1 MQSMTLNQ
9 FYASADAVTY
19 VTELR
24 RMPEGWYAVG
34 ALALLAGLCWL
45 VLWMYR
51 REGRIGASPRVRLF
65 LGSIRCAILIALGVI
80 LLEPVRVRIVRR
92 WIESF
97 TVVLLDTSSSMD
109 LADRYRDPQAAQRV
123 QRATG
128 GDAQLVRRMD
138 LAERILEGDDRR
150 FLRDLANNN
159 SVRLYAF
166 DSEAKLVASLPAESK
181 NPPDPPLSK
190 GGGRPSG
197 RADDESSDAESK
209 SPKVE
214 KSKSP
219 NSNIWTLGRL
229 DVWTFE
235 ANGATTNLERAIRR
249 SVESLG
255 NAPIAGVVVLS
266 DGGFNAGAS
275 GDDIARYARERHVP
289 VHVVGIGDSTAPR
302 NARVTEILA
311 PANALQKD
319 PFVLTATLAA
329 EGLDG
334 ERIRVELRE
343 QNLSDG
349 GAPRLVATKDATVAH
364 GGAIEPVAFERR
376 AERIGRYVYSI
387 QVPPVQ
393 DESITED
400 NVRQA
405 AVNVVDASTRVLLI
419 SGEPSWTYRYLATL
433 LQRDDTINVS
443 CWLQSAELNAVRD
456 GDTIID
462 HLPVTAEE
470 LFAYDVIILL
480 DPDRTEL
487 DEAWCR
493 LVDKLVTEY
502 GGGVLYGAARPHTP
516 SFVREP
522 SVKPLLDLLPV
533 SLDPEADLVLNQIG
547 HYQTSASSIEI
558 PPSAAGHPV
567 LRITDDAVSD
577 RLAWQ
582 GVADV
587 FWHYPVL
594 REKPVATVLMRHGNP
609 RMRNNYGGHVLT
621 AVQFAGAGRS
631 AFLGLDATWRWRR
644 YGPEW
649 FDRFWVQMIRFL
661 AEGKLLAGS
670 GRGTLLV
677 DKERPAL
684 GEAVTVS
691 ARILNERYEPLR
703 QDRVEGSCE
712 VDDERTA
719 LILESRQDR
728 PGWFEGRFVPDRP
741 GHYRIRVPIPGAP
754 GEGRNEL
761 ERELVV
767 SRPNLEILRP
777 QMHRAELTALAEHS
791 AGGRIWEVDETAELA
806 KAIPDLHEEV
816 PVRSRPV
823 SLWDNWK
830 VLAALVTLMSLEWAV
845 RKWNRLL

>member
-1 MQSMTLNQ
+1 MGSTTLRLSI
-9 FYASADAVTY
+9 ASADAATY

-34 ALALLAGLCWL
+34 AAALLIAVCWL

-51 REGRIGASPRVRLF
+51 REGRAGASRRVRMF
-65 LGSIRCAILIALGVI
+65 LGVIRCAILIALAVI
-80 LLEPVRVRIVRR
+80 LLEPVRVKIVRR

-109 LADRYRDPQAAQRV
+109 LADRYRDPQAAERV
-123 QRATG
+123 RRVTG
-128 GDAQLVRRMD
+128 RGDDQSLRRMD
-138 LAERILEGDDRR
+138 LAEGILQGDKGR
-150 FLRDLANNN
+150 FLRDLAGNN
-159 SVRLYAF
+159 SVKLYTF
-166 DSEAKLVASLPAESK
+166 DSEAKLIASLPAAGEAARPAASTEDA
-181 NPPDPPLSK
+181 PPNAGPKDNAGHLAGQSPEEQIPP
-190 GGGRPSG
+190 RF
-197 RADDESSDAESK
+197 D
-209 SPKVE
+209 
-214 KSKSP
+214 
-219 NSNIWTLGRL
+219 
-229 DVWTFE
+229 
-235 ANGATTNLERAIRR
+235 ANGATTNLERAVRR

-255 NAPIAGVVVLS
+255 NAPIAGVVVLT
-266 DGGFNAGAS
+266 DGGINAGAS
-275 GDDIARYARERHVP
+275 ADDIARYARERRVP
-289 VHVVGIGDSTAPR
+289 VHVVGIGDPAAPR
-302 NARVTEILA
+302 NVRVTEILA

-329 EGLDG
+329 EGVDG
-334 ERIRVELRE
+334 ERLRVELSE
-343 QNLSDG
+343 QNLTDG
-349 GAPRLVATKDATVAH
+349 GEARTVATKDATVAP
-364 GGAIEPVAFERR
+364 GGTIEPVVFERR
-376 AERIGRYVYSI
+376 AERIGRYLYSV

-400 NVRQA
+400 NIRQTT
-405 AVNVVDASTRVLLI
+405 VNVVDASTRVLI
-419 SGEPSWTYRYLATL
+419 VAGEPSWTYRYLATL
-433 LQRDDTINVS
+433 LQRDETINVS
-443 CWLQSAELNAVRD
+443 CWLQSAEFNAVRD

-462 HLPVTAEE
+462 PLPATVEE
-470 LFAYDVIILL
+470 LFAYDVIVLL
-480 DPDRTEL
+480 DPDQSEL
-487 DEAWCR
+487 DEQWCKH
-493 LVDKLVTEY
+493 LDKLVTEY
-502 GGGVLYGAARPHTP
+502 GGGVLYAAARPHTP

-547 HYQTSASSIEI
+547 HYQTNPSPIEI
-558 PPSAAGHPV
+558 PPPSAGHPV
-567 LRITDDAVSD
+567 LRISDDAVSD
-577 RLAWQ
+577 RLTWQ
-582 GVADV
+582 SVADV
-587 FWHYPVL
+587 LWHYPVL

-609 RMRNNYGGHVLT
+609 RMRNSYGGHVLA
-621 AVQFAGAGRS
+621 AVQFVGAGRS
-631 AFLGLDATWRWRR
+631 AFLGFDSTWRWRR
-644 YGPEW
+644 FGAQW

-691 ARILNERYEPLR
+691 ARILDERYEPLR

-712 VDDERTA
+712 VDGERAA
-719 LILESRQDR
+719 LTLESRQDR

-741 GHYRIRVPIPGAP
+741 GQYHLRVPIPGAAA
-754 GEGRNEL
+754 EGRTEL

-767 SRPNLEILRP
+767 SRPNLEILHP

-791 AGGRIWEVDETAELA
+791 AGGRFWEVDQARELT

-823 SLWDNWK
+823 TLWDNWK
-830 VLAALVTLMSLEWAV
+830 VLTALVALMSVEWAV

>member
-1 MQSMTLNQ
+1 MTLSA
-9 FYASADAVTY
+9 FLATADAATY

-24 RMPEGWYAVG
+24 RIPEGWYAVG
-34 ALALLAGLCWL
+34 ALALAVGVCWL
-45 VLWMYR
+45 VIWMYR

-65 LGSIRCAILIALGVI
+65 LGSIRCAILIAMGVI

-109 LADRYRDPQAAQRV
+109 LADRYRDLQAAQRV

-128 GDAQLVRRMD
+128 DDAQAFRRMD

-150 FLRDLANNN
+150 FLRNLTNNN

-166 DSEAKLVASLPAESK
+166 DSEAKLVATLPAESK
-181 NPPDPPLSK
+181 NPPEPLLSK
-190 GGGRPSG
+190 GEG
-197 RADDESSDAESK
+197 EWKIEKDAARQEGL
-209 SPKVE
+209 PD
-214 KSKSP
+214 
-219 NSNIWTLGRL
+219 R
-229 DVWTFE
+229 FE

-266 DGGFNAGAS
+266 DGGLNAGAS
-275 GDDIARYARERHVP
+275 ADDIARYARERRVP

-319 PFVLTATLAA
+319 PFVLTAMLAA
-329 EGLDG
+329 EGLNG

-349 GAPRLVATKDATVAH
+349 GEPRLLATKDVTVAH
-364 GGAIEPVAFERR
+364 GGAIEPVTFERR
-376 AERIGRYVYSI
+376 AERIGRYVYSV

-419 SGEPSWTYRYLATL
+419 SGEPSWTYRYLAAL

-443 CWLQSAELNAVRD
+443 CWLQSAEENAVRD

-502 GGGVLYGAARPHTP
+502 GGGVLYEAARPHTP

-547 HYQTSASSIEI
+547 HYQMSRAAIEI
-558 PPSAAGHPV
+558 PPAAAGHPV

-712 VDDERTA
+712 VDEERAA

-754 GEGRNEL
+754 GESRNEL

-791 AGGRIWEVDETAELA
+791 AGGRFWEVDETAELA

-823 SLWDNWK
+823 TLWDNWK
-830 VLAALVTLMSLEWAV
+830 VLALLVTLMSLEWAV

>member
-1 MQSMTLNQ
+1 MMHSMTLNQ
-9 FYASADAVTY
+9 FCATADAATY

-34 ALALLAGLCWL
+34 ALALTVGVCWL

-51 REGRIGASPRVRLF
+51 REGRIGASPRIRLF

-109 LADRYRDPQAAQRV
+109 LADRYRDPQAAARV
-123 QRATG
+123 QRAVG

-166 DSEAKLVASLPAESK
+166 DSEAKLVASLPAAGEAAR
-181 NPPDPPLSK
+181 P
-190 GGGRPSG
+190 GR

-209 SPKVE
+209 NPKVE

-219 NSNIWTLGRL
+219 NP
-229 DVWTFE
+229 DVLTFE

-266 DGGFNAGAS
+266 DGGLNAGAS
-275 GDDIARYARERHVP
+275 AHDIARYARERHVP

-349 GAPRLVATKDATVAH
+349 GEPRLVATKDVAVAH
-364 GGAIEPVAFERR
+364 GGAIEPVTFERR
-376 AERIGRYVYSI
+376 TDRVGRYLYSV
-387 QVPPVQ
+387 QVPPAQ

-400 NVRQA
+400 NTRQA
-405 AVNVVDASTRVLLI
+405 TVNVVNASTRVLLI
-419 SGEPSWTYRYLATL
+419 SGEPSWTYRYLAAL

-456 GDTIID
+456 GDTIVD

-480 DPDRTEL
+480 DPDRAEL

-502 GGGVLYGAARPHTP
+502 GGGVLYEAARPHTP

-547 HYQTSASSIEI
+547 HYQMSSAAIEI

-577 RLAWQ
+577 RLTWQ
-582 GVADV
+582 GVANV
-587 FWHYPVL
+587 YWHYPVL

-609 RMRNNYGGHVLT
+609 RMRNNYGGHVLA

-741 GHYRIRVPIPGAP
+741 GHYRIRVPLPGAS

-767 SRPNLEILRP
+767 SRPNLEILHP

-791 AGGRIWEVDETAELA
+791 AGGRFWEVDETAELA
-806 KAIPDLHEEV
+806 KAVPDLHEEV

-823 SLWDNWK
+823 TLWDNWK

>member
-1 MQSMTLNQ
+1 MKSMTPLMSL
-9 FYASADAVTY
+9 ATADAATY

-24 RMPEGWYAVG
+24 RVPEGWYAVG
-34 ALALLAGLCWL
+34 ALALLTGLCWL

-128 GDAQLVRRMD
+128 GDAQPVRRMD
-138 LAERILEGDDRR
+138 LAERILEGEDRR
-150 FLRDLANNN
+150 LLRDLANNN

-181 NPPDPPLSK
+181 NPPGPPLSK
-190 GGGRPSG
+190 GGGERELG
-197 RADDESSDAESK
+197 KDATRQEGL
-209 SPKVE
+209 PD
-214 KSKSP
+214 
-219 NSNIWTLGRL
+219 R
-229 DVWTFE
+229 FE

-255 NAPIAGVVVLS
+255 NAPLAGVVVLS
-266 DGGFNAGAS
+266 DGGLNAGAS
-275 GDDIARYARERHVP
+275 GDDIARYARERRVP
-289 VHVVGIGDSTAPR
+289 IHVVGIGDSTAPR

-334 ERIRVELRE
+334 ERVRVELRE

-349 GAPRLVATKDATVAH
+349 GEPRLVATKDATVAH
-364 GGAIEPVAFERR
+364 GGAIEPVTFERR
-376 AERIGRYVYSI
+376 AERIGRYVYSVR
-387 QVPPVQ
+387 VPPVQ
-393 DESITED
+393 DESIIED
-400 NVRQA
+400 NTRQA
-405 AVNVVDASTRVLLI
+405 TVNVVDASTRVLLI
-419 SGEPSWTYRYLATL
+419 SGEPSWTYRYLAAL
-433 LQRDDTINVS
+433 LERDDTINVS

-470 LFAYDVIILL
+470 LFTYDVIILL

-502 GGGVLYGAARPHTP
+502 GGGVLYAAARPHTP
-516 SFVREP
+516 SFVRDP

-558 PPSAAGHPV
+558 PPPAAGHPV

-577 RLAWQ
+577 RLTWQ

-587 FWHYPVL
+587 YWHYPVL
-594 REKPVATVLMRHGNP
+594 REKPVATVLMRHGSP

-644 YGPEW
+644 YGSEW

-703 QDRVEGSCE
+703 QDRVEGTCE
-712 VDDERTA
+712 IDDERAA

-741 GHYRIRVPIPGAP
+741 GHYRIRAPIPGAQ

-791 AGGRIWEVDETAELA
+791 AGGRFWEVDETAELA

-823 SLWDNWK
+823 TLWDNWK